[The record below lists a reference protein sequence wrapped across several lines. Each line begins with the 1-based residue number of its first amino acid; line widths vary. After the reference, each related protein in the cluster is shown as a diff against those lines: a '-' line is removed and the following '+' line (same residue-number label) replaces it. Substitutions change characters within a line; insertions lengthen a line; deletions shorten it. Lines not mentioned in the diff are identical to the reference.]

1 VSRPPAARAAL
12 WGHNPDILH
21 ALPLLLGHVGVAVR
35 TVASAEEAL
44 ALARRGRV
52 DFLIVDCVG
61 ADDASAR
68 CRAVIGQTAL
78 PLHICHAEENFVA
91 DLRPQSPAALYW
103 LPPAWTGL
111 SLFEKVRTLLAE
123 AAAAAAASAATAV
136 EGHLTPRERD
146 VIALVAAGRD
156 NASIARDLHIGKETV
171 KDYVHNLM
179 VKYGVATRPELI
191 VAHNARRVRVGDGGG
206 APAPPPREIP
216 PRGGI
221 VFPPAHL
228 S

>member
-1 VSRPPAARAAL
+1 MPRPAAARAAL

-35 TVASAEEAL
+35 TVPSAEEAL

-61 ADDASAR
+61 VDDASAR
-68 CRAVIGQTAL
+68 CRAIIGQTAL
-78 PLHICHAEENFVA
+78 PLHICHVEESFVA

-123 AAAAAAASAATAV
+123 AAAA

-146 VIALVAAGRD
+146 VIALVAAGRN
-156 NASIARDLHIGKETV
+156 NASIAWDLHISKETV
-171 KDYVHNLM
+171 KDYVHSLM

-191 VAHNARRVRVGDGGG
+191 VAHNARRVRRWGG
-206 APAPPPREIP
+206 APAPLPREIP
-216 PRGGI
+216 PVGG
-221 VFPPAHL
+221 
-228 S
+228 